1 MNLSYKIMFALR
13 LQPVLFKKEDNLV
26 KILVLSEYTKN
37 KVIMKKVTILF
48 SVSII
53 YFKTFSAF
61 VIHGVILK

>member
-1 MNLSYKIMFALR
+1 MFALR